1 MKAQRYYPFEC
12 VLIHPWEGNKEKL
25 KFHTLLPSISKYL
38 YDLSS
43 PEISK
48 VRLCFGLGDK
58 PHNLKKKYRLI
69 FLFGAM
75 NLSRFSLCLVVGS
88 SSTVAALFSLPLSK
102 LSSNRFFF
110 VFTSSA
116 IFCLW
121 IVWYWRRVTNTTMAV
136 EERRHSICP
145 ISLT

>member
-48 VRLCFGLGDK
+48 VPLCFGLGDK
-58 PHNLKKKYRLI
+58 PYNFTKKYRLI
-69 FLFGAM
+69 FLLGAV

-88 SSTVAALFSLPLSK
+88 SSTVASLFSLPLSK
-102 LSSNRFFF
+102 LSSNRLFL

-116 IFCLW
+116 IFCL
-121 IVWYWRRVTNTTMAV
+121 
-136 EERRHSICP
+136 
-145 ISLT
+145 